1 MSLYVFIVSSGTTLK
16 FDVEFAVKKVS
27 ELKNAIANRKG
38 IPVQDQVLLCSGGE
52 ELKCDATVGN
62 YSGAGT
68 DTNPIFL
75 FQKGLFD
82 PNNSHCD
89 HMMQNAPI
97 ITSLDPSIENDVK
110 GCANMIPS
118 IQALTVKFSLAQRF
132 ADYAL
137 KGKEECIALV
147 RDQHLQQQGWAAVI
161 ANLDD
166 IKDSLQKSFHHL
178 CDLFGNFLENV
189 PQFQEI
195 LKLALDDIALLAKVP
210 VLPKLI
216 GDIDE
221 STEQDLE
228 TKHTLLTWFCTE
240 PQYYIVSVAEKCQ
253 AGIAALDEEC
263 LMSLKEEFLNVLK
276 NADNPEIKEVKGIGD
291 RLASLNKMI
300 EEFDKACNDQNEIK
314 TLFSPDKMVHA
325 RDPNVLPDLCIT
337 FQRQLGLMLH
347 NHLALIQTL
356 EKCMKAKKELSDNIN
371 HRIQYISFIESNI
384 SRMQTKIQNFRKY
397 MQSVMTQIDCLHQ
410 VHLAPQRYLK
420 MCTEVCRRRE
430 FSVRFMKWA
439 TELSSQCS
447 ELYENEVSLRK
458 NISKETKNMVD
469 GLFPGMNDLPP
480 PFAIECPQPF
490 DQHLPEVTREDLD
503 WLKSCVP
510 ELSHLCEVLP
520 PEPLPCISQAESDS
534 AFSSNI
540 PSSLKIVSHV
550 FEGTDL
556 CEKPLCEKDGMS
568 YKIAAPS
575 SDFNSLPSEYA
586 SLPNEVFSL
595 TSSPFEDSFLP
606 NSSSETKIKRTR
618 ISQVSGLSVSA
629 AIVEEKH
636 SLSVESDGEEFE
648 TLDHYSTSP
657 LETMQSLQE
666 ARLPSHPRLSSSS
679 DAADYNIRKD
689 HSLRVSKA
697 SSDSD
702 AISPVQDRLK
712 SSDSLLASTDFQGTE
727 YYIDDSM
734 PSSYTES
741 NATSPLL
748 RGNRLV
754 KSHHV
759 VLAELQK
766 QLEEKNEALAG
777 HSKFIQE
784 LQKNLQHDFSNLK
797 ASVKDDLCEGMSQ
810 ASQIVENINSY
821 MQRLNQ
827 QMLLEK
833 EEALGEVKKE
843 FSLRENV
850 YLHQLEVESQ
860 KLNDAEN
867 QILHY
872 EERLQEAL
880 SSLEDLKHEKEQL
893 YCDLQRQKELTKG
906 YLLEHELELD
916 LFKNQMKE
924 KAEEQESKIIELNQ
938 ALSNALSE
946 ITNLKEEKS
955 RIEEDYNVKLQ
966 KEQSIL
972 FEMQEKQNNLNQE
985 IIQLHES
992 KDATNN
998 TSELEMKLKLIN
1010 NEKIQCLKDL
1020 EETQQNYDKLRAE
1033 IEASKETALK
1043 EMEEKL
1049 CHQHKKKLDA
1059 IGCHYRFIL
1068 EALPFASDVE
1078 SLDPELRSLLED
1090 LRNGV
1095 IQDSDLWSDD
1105 LQAFTERHKKELD
1118 NLKEEV
1124 LKRQKERDKLIL
1136 TLQSEHEEALE
1147 KLKSRIT
1154 AESQVSFNE
1163 AINRLAKE
1171 KDAVIEDLRSR
1182 LSVVEAKLFAVK
1194 SHLSQYPSPTEGPS
1208 TTSDSSMSQSDSG
1221 ASCSSKM
1228 LLSADES
1235 KLLTKLRKELDLVL
1249 EHTSSLSQS
1258 THSSV
1263 VPCESLK
1270 KKLKSRDE
1278 TSQRIWMGR
1287 TPSQP
1292 SCFDCNNKISILTC
1306 NEGDLVLLCYEER
1319 HENFAVFH
1327 FGPFVHFLH
1336 SDSLQALN
1344 LKLPAGPNERWALGV
1359 VVKKEFCVTKKQEN
1373 RYKVSCGTKFY
1384 RVKVKPWDRETALA
1398 LHQLQRSTHMTSTI
1412 CSSKPSTSQSSS
1424 KDADGG
1430 KGGSSSMSASAI

>member
-16 FDVEFAVKKVS
+16 FDVEFAVKKVL
-27 ELKNAIANRKG
+27 ELKNAITERKG

-52 ELKCDATVGN
+52 ELKCDSTVGN

-82 PNNSHCD
+82 PNNSHFD
-89 HMMQNAPI
+89 HMQQNVPI
-97 ITSLDPSIENDVK
+97 MTSLDLSIENDVK

-118 IQALTVKFSLAQRF
+118 IQVLTVKASLAQRF

-166 IKDSLQKSFHHL
+166 IKDSLQKNFHHL

-189 PQFQEI
+189 PRFQEI
-195 LKLALDDIALLAKVP
+195 LKLALEDIALLAKVP

-253 AGIAALDEEC
+253 AGIAALNEEC
-263 LMSLKEEFLNVLK
+263 LMYLKKEFLNVLK
-276 NADNPEIKEVKGIGD
+276 DADNPEIKEVKGIGD
-291 RLASLNKMI
+291 RLASLNKLI
-300 EEFDKACNDQNEIK
+300 EDFDKICNDQNEMK
-314 TLFSPDKMVHA
+314 TVFSPDKVMHA
-325 RDPNVLPDLCIT
+325 RDPNLLPDLCMT
-337 FQRQLGLMLH
+337 FQRQLELMLGH
-347 NHLALIQTL
+347 HKELIEIL
-356 EKCMKAKKELSDNIN
+356 EKCVKAKRELSDNIN

-384 SRMQTKIQNFRKY
+384 SRMQTKIHNFRKY
-397 MQSVMTQIDCLHQ
+397 MQSVMNQIDCLHQ

-420 MCTEVCRRRE
+420 MCSEVCRRRE
-430 FSVRFMKWA
+430 FSARYMKWA
-439 TELSSQCS
+439 TELSSQCAK
-447 ELYENEVSLRK
+447 LYETEVSLRK
-458 NISKETKNMVD
+458 NISKEVKNMVD
-469 GLFPGMNDLPP
+469 GLFPGMNDMPP

-503 WLKSCVP
+503 WLKTCVP
-510 ELSHLCEVLP
+510 ELAHLCEVLP

-540 PSSLKIVSHV
+540 PSSLKISSLENSHSNILKV
-550 FEGTDL
+550 HA
-556 CEKPLCEKDGMS
+556 
-568 YKIAAPS
+568 KI
-575 SDFNSLPSEYA
+575 
-586 SLPNEVFSL
+586 
-595 TSSPFEDSFLP
+595 
-606 NSSSETKIKRTR
+606 
-618 ISQVSGLSVSA
+618 SA
-629 AIVEEKH
+629 
-636 SLSVESDGEEFE
+636 
-648 TLDHYSTSP
+648 
-657 LETMQSLQE
+657 LQ
-666 ARLPSHPRLSSSS
+666 
-679 DAADYNIRKD
+679 
-689 HSLRVSKA
+689 
-697 SSDSD
+697 
-702 AISPVQDRLK
+702 
-712 SSDSLLASTDFQGTE
+712 
-727 YYIDDSM
+727 
-734 PSSYTES
+734 
-741 NATSPLL
+741 
-748 RGNRLV
+748 
-754 KSHHV
+754 
-759 VLAELQK
+759 
-766 QLEEKNEALAG
+766 
-777 HSKFIQE
+777 KFIQE
-784 LQKNLQHDFSNLK
+784 LRKNLQHDLSNLK
-797 ASVKDDLCEGMSQ
+797 ATVKDDLCEGMSQ

-833 EEALGEVKKE
+833 EEALDEAKKE
-843 FSLRENV
+843 FSSIENA
-850 YLHQLEVESQ
+850 YIHRLEVESQ

-867 QILHY
+867 QIVHY
-872 EERLQEAL
+872 EERLREAL
-880 SSLEDLKHEKEQL
+880 SSIEDLKHEKEQL
-893 YCDLQRQKELTKG
+893 YCDLQKQKELTKG

-916 LFKNQMKE
+916 LLKNQMKE
-924 KAEEQESKIIELNQ
+924 KIEEQEIKIIELNQ

-955 RIEEDYNVKLQ
+955 KIEEDYNEKLQ

-972 FEMQEKQNNLNQE
+972 SEMQEKQNHLNQE
-985 IIQLHES
+985 LIRLQET
-992 KDATNN
+992 KDVTNN
-998 TSELEMKLKLIN
+998 ISDLEMELKLIN

-1020 EETQQNYDKLRAE
+1020 EDTRQNYDKLKAE
-1033 IEASKETALK
+1033 IEVCKETALK
-1043 EMEEKL
+1043 KLEEKL
-1049 CHQHKKKLDA
+1049 CLRHKTEMDA
-1059 IGCHYRFIL
+1059 IRCRYRFTL
-1068 EALPFASDVE
+1068 EALPFASDAE
-1078 SLDPELRSLLED
+1078 SLDLEMHTLLEGIKKEIIE
-1090 LRNGV
+1090 NS
-1095 IQDSDLWSDD
+1095 DSWSDD
-1105 LQAFTERHKKELD
+1105 LQAFAEKYKKELD
-1118 NLKEEV
+1118 DMIEEV

-1136 TLQSEHEEALE
+1136 TLQSDHEEALE

-1154 AESQVSFNE
+1154 AENQVSFNE
-1163 AINRLAKE
+1163 AINRLAKD
-1171 KDAVIEDLRSR
+1171 KDAKIDDLQSR
-1182 LSVVEAKLFAVK
+1182 ISVLEAKLFAIK
-1194 SHLSQYPSPTEGPS
+1194 SHLSQYPSPTEGLI

-1221 ASCSSKM
+1221 ASCSSKIF
-1228 LLSADES
+1228 LSADES
-1235 KLLTKLRKELDLVL
+1235 RLLTKLQKELEPVL
-1249 EHTSSLSQS
+1249 ESVPLLSQS

-1263 VPCESLK
+1263 VQSESLK
-1270 KKLKSRDE
+1270 K
-1278 TSQRIWMGR
+1278 

-1292 SCFDCNNKISILTC
+1292 PCFDCNNKISILTC

-1398 LHQLQRSTHMTSTI
+1398 LHQLQRSTHMTSTV
-1412 CSSKPSTSQSSS
+1412 CSSKPSISQSSS

-1430 KGGSSSMSASAI
+1430 KGGGSGSMSASAI

>member
-1 MSLYVFIVSSGTTLK
+1 MEGC
-16 FDVEFAVKKVS
+16 
-27 ELKNAIANRKG
+27 
-38 IPVQDQVLLCSGGE
+38 LCE
-52 ELKCDATVGN
+52 ATIEIDG
-62 YSGAGT
+62 Y
-68 DTNPIFL
+68 
-75 FQKGLFD
+75 
-82 PNNSHCD
+82 
-89 HMMQNAPI
+89 
-97 ITSLDPSIENDVK
+97 PSIENDVK

-540 PSSLKIVSHV
+540 PSSLKI
-550 FEGTDL
+550 
-556 CEKPLCEKDGMS
+556 
-568 YKIAAPS
+568 
-575 SDFNSLPSEYA
+575 
-586 SLPNEVFSL
+586 
-595 TSSPFEDSFLP
+595 
-606 NSSSETKIKRTR
+606 
-618 ISQVSGLSVSA
+618 
-629 AIVEEKH
+629 
-636 SLSVESDGEEFE
+636 
-648 TLDHYSTSP
+648 
-657 LETMQSLQE
+657 
-666 ARLPSHPRLSSSS
+666 
-679 DAADYNIRKD
+679 
-689 HSLRVSKA
+689 
-697 SSDSD
+697 
-702 AISPVQDRLK
+702 
-712 SSDSLLASTDFQGTE
+712 
-727 YYIDDSM
+727 
-734 PSSYTES
+734 
-741 NATSPLL
+741 
-748 RGNRLV
+748 
-754 KSHHV
+754 
-759 VLAELQK
+759 
-766 QLEEKNEALAG
+766 
-777 HSKFIQE
+777 KFIQE

-1270 KKLKSRDE
+1270 K
-1278 TSQRIWMGR
+1278 

>member
-16 FDVEFAVKKVS
+16 FDVEFAVKKVL
-27 ELKNAIANRKG
+27 ELKNAITERKG

-52 ELKCDATVGN
+52 ELKCDSTVGN

-82 PNNSHCD
+82 PNNSHFD
-89 HMMQNAPI
+89 HMQQNVPI
-97 ITSLDPSIENDVK
+97 MTSLDLSIENDVK

-118 IQALTVKFSLAQRF
+118 IQVLTVKASLAQRF

-166 IKDSLQKSFHHL
+166 IKDSLQKNFHHL

-189 PQFQEI
+189 PRFQEI
-195 LKLALDDIALLAKVP
+195 LKLALEDIALLAKVP

-253 AGIAALDEEC
+253 AGIAALNEEC
-263 LMSLKEEFLNVLK
+263 LMYLKKEFLNVLK
-276 NADNPEIKEVKGIGD
+276 DADNPEIKEVKGIGD
-291 RLASLNKMI
+291 RLASLNKLI
-300 EEFDKACNDQNEIK
+300 EDFDKICNDQNEMK
-314 TLFSPDKMVHA
+314 TVFSPDKVMHA
-325 RDPNVLPDLCIT
+325 RDPNLLPDLCMT
-337 FQRQLGLMLH
+337 FQRQLELMLGH
-347 NHLALIQTL
+347 HKELIEIL
-356 EKCMKAKKELSDNIN
+356 EKCVKAKRELSDNIN

-384 SRMQTKIQNFRKY
+384 SRMQTKIHNFRKY
-397 MQSVMTQIDCLHQ
+397 MQSVMNQIDCLHQ

-420 MCTEVCRRRE
+420 MCSEVCRRRE
-430 FSVRFMKWA
+430 FSARYMKWA
-439 TELSSQCS
+439 TELSSQCAK
-447 ELYENEVSLRK
+447 LYETEVSLRK
-458 NISKETKNMVD
+458 NISKEVKNMVD
-469 GLFPGMNDLPP
+469 GLFPGMNDMPP

-503 WLKSCVP
+503 WLKTCVP
-510 ELSHLCEVLP
+510 ELAHLCEVLP

-540 PSSLKIVSHV
+540 PSSLKIW
-550 FEGTDL
+550 L
-556 CEKPLCEKDGMS
+556 
-568 YKIAAPS
+568 APS
-575 SDFNSLPSEYA
+575 TDFNSLPSEYA

-606 NSSSETKIKRTR
+606 NSGSETKIKRTR
-618 ISQVSGLSVSA
+618 TSQVSGLSVSA
-629 AIVEEKH
+629 AIMEEKH

-666 ARLPSHPRLSSSS
+666 TRLPSHPRLSSSS

-697 SSDSD
+697 SSDGD

-777 HSKFIQE
+777 HSSSLENSHSNILKVHAKISALQKFIQE
-784 LQKNLQHDFSNLK
+784 LRKNLQHDLSNLK
-797 ASVKDDLCEGMSQ
+797 ATVKDDLCEGMSQ

-833 EEALGEVKKE
+833 EEALDEAKKE
-843 FSLRENV
+843 FSSIENA
-850 YLHQLEVESQ
+850 YIHRLEVESQ

-867 QILHY
+867 QIVHY
-872 EERLQEAL
+872 EERLREAL
-880 SSLEDLKHEKEQL
+880 SSIEDLKHEKEQL
-893 YCDLQRQKELTKG
+893 YCDLQKQKELTKG

-916 LFKNQMKE
+916 LLKNQMKE
-924 KAEEQESKIIELNQ
+924 KIEEQEIKIIELNQ

-955 RIEEDYNVKLQ
+955 KIEEDYNEKLQ

-972 FEMQEKQNNLNQE
+972 SEMQEKQNHLNQE
-985 IIQLHES
+985 LIRLQET
-992 KDATNN
+992 KDVTNN
-998 TSELEMKLKLIN
+998 ISDLEMELKLIN

-1020 EETQQNYDKLRAE
+1020 EDTRQNYDKLKAE
-1033 IEASKETALK
+1033 IEVCKETALK
-1043 EMEEKL
+1043 KLEEKL
-1049 CHQHKKKLDA
+1049 CLRHKTEMDA
-1059 IGCHYRFIL
+1059 IRCRYRFTL
-1068 EALPFASDVE
+1068 EALPFASDAE
-1078 SLDPELRSLLED
+1078 SLDLEMHTLLEGIKKEIIE
-1090 LRNGV
+1090 NS
-1095 IQDSDLWSDD
+1095 DSWSDD
-1105 LQAFTERHKKELD
+1105 LQAFAEKYKKELD
-1118 NLKEEV
+1118 DMREEV

-1136 TLQSEHEEALE
+1136 TLQSDHEEALE

-1154 AESQVSFNE
+1154 AENQVSFNE
-1163 AINRLAKE
+1163 AINRLAKD
-1171 KDAVIEDLRSR
+1171 KDDKIDDLQSR
-1182 LSVVEAKLFAVK
+1182 ISVLEAKLFAIK
-1194 SHLSQYPSPTEGPS
+1194 SHLSH
-1208 TTSDSSMSQSDSG
+1208 
-1221 ASCSSKM
+1221 SSKIF
-1228 LLSADES
+1228 LSADES
-1235 KLLTKLRKELDLVL
+1235 RLLTKLQKELEPVL
-1249 EHTSSLSQS
+1249 ESVPLLSQS

-1263 VPCESLK
+1263 VQSESLK

-1278 TSQRIWMGR
+1278 SSQRLWMGH

-1292 SCFDCNNKISILTC
+1292 PCFDCNNKISILTC

-1398 LHQLQRSTHMTSTI
+1398 LHQLQRSTHMTSTV
-1412 CSSKPSTSQSSS
+1412 CSSKPSISQSSS

-1430 KGGSSSMSASAI
+1430 KGGGSGSMSASAI